1 MKKIISMIADRMSDA
16 FVAAGYE
23 ASFAAVTVSNR
34 PDLCQYQCNG
44 AMAAA
49 KQYKK
54 APIQIAG
61 EVVSHIS
68 DDGMFAKCE
77 AVAPG
82 FINISVSA
90 HFLMQYVLEM
100 KDCEKFGLE
109 TAEKPQKI
117 VVDYGGANVA
127 KPLHVGH
134 LRPAVIGEAVKRIL
148 RYAGHD
154 VIGDAHLGDW
164 GTPIGLIITEL
175 KRRKPELV
183 YFDPD
188 YEGEYPEE
196 APFTVAELEEIY
208 PFASGYS
215 KEEGHEE
222 YKEASRKAILEL
234 QNGRRGYLALWK
246 HIMTVSM
253 TDLKKNYEDLN
264 IHFELWKKESDS
276 QPYIPAMIQEMKDK
290 GYTRISEGA
299 LVVDVKE
306 DTDTKEFPPCMIL
319 KSDGATLYNTTDLA
333 TIVERMKLFQPDR
346 IIYVV
351 DKRQSLYF
359 EQIFRCAKKTQLVKP
374 ETELIH
380 IGFGTMTDK
389 GGKPFKTR
397 DGGVM
402 RLSDLLGSISDEVY
416 AKMADRDMS
425 EEERRSIANTVG
437 LAALKYGDLSNQS
450 TKDYIFD
457 IERFASFEGNTG
469 PYILYTMV
477 RIKSILAKLS
487 EEVSVQKAGEREYG
501 EEEQNLLLAL
511 SRFSDS
517 VEKAAAELAPMKI
530 CQYIYDLANCF
541 NGFYHA
547 NKILMEPDAEKQA
560 EWIVLLQTTLHIL
573 NDCIS
578 MLAFEAPDKM

>member
-253 TDLKKNYEDLN
+253 TDLKKNYENLN

-299 LVVDVKE
+299 LVVDGEFAFSFTQGGFLCHRCFHLDQYIIRLTPTQLKLIRMFYTLPIEQVGKLE
-306 DTDTKEFPPCMIL
+306 LKPQTKSFIKKIVTTIYEEQTGIRL
-319 KSDGATLYNTTDLA
+319 KSRSFIEQL
-333 TIVERMKLFQPDR
+333 ERSSELMQ
-346 IIYVV
+346 
-351 DKRQSLYF
+351 
-359 EQIFRCAKKTQLVKP
+359 KK
-374 ETELIH
+374 
-380 IGFGTMTDK
+380 IG
-389 GGKPFKTR
+389 
-397 DGGVM
+397 
-402 RLSDLLGSISDEVY
+402 
-416 AKMADRDMS
+416 
-425 EEERRSIANTVG
+425 
-437 LAALKYGDLSNQS
+437 
-450 TKDYIFD
+450 
-457 IERFASFEGNTG
+457 
-469 PYILYTMV
+469 
-477 RIKSILAKLS
+477 
-487 EEVSVQKAGEREYG
+487 
-501 EEEQNLLLAL
+501 
-511 SRFSDS
+511 
-517 VEKAAAELAPMKI
+517 
-530 CQYIYDLANCF
+530 
-541 NGFYHA
+541 
-547 NKILMEPDAEKQA
+547 
-560 EWIVLLQTTLHIL
+560 
-573 NDCIS
+573 
-578 MLAFEAPDKM
+578 